1 MVVTN
6 EEQLIE
12 LCCRKPPGGANIDAL
27 CVILLD

>member
-6 EEQLIE
+6 KEQLIE
-12 LCCRKPPGGANIDAL
+12 LCCRKPPRAANIDAL